1 MRHSNKLL
9 STTGSSRRRQSA
21 TARVAEDAQETLR
34 RWREERAGR
43 EFFGGQTLIQGA
55 FSNQGDALPAMLDA
69 LHDELRSGDE
79 DDAEDSSW
87 FPNQGGFPG
96 TLAGFFASSAEP
108 KYVKLE
114 SRRQSRR
121 RRRKLQQTS
130 PSPFETTLNATSGST
145 SPELIMATQTIETG
159 CDRKTHQQ
167 FSRKMACY
175 CGISLKVFNDFSFL
189 DPDSASFFMRNAR
202 AEQRNFYM
210 FAHPRHC
217 QLPLPASTDDPIPT
231 FTTAG
236 NVSDRE
242 NFYWARPVA
251 VDVLGEVLVNVV
263 HTHTRRWRRAV
274 LFGVL
279 PQTAMS

>member
-1 MRHSNKLL
+1 MRIDLIISQQKEMLQSDL
-9 STTGSSRRRQSA
+9 EPSS
-21 TARVAEDAQETLR
+21 E
-34 RWREERAGR
+34 
-43 EFFGGQTLIQGA
+43 
-55 FSNQGDALPAMLDA
+55 
-69 LHDELRSGDE
+69 
-79 DDAEDSSW
+79 
-87 FPNQGGFPG
+87 
-96 TLAGFFASSAEP
+96 
-108 KYVKLE
+108 
-114 SRRQSRR
+114 
-121 RRRKLQQTS
+121 
-130 PSPFETTLNATSGST
+130 
-145 SPELIMATQTIETG
+145 
-159 CDRKTHQQ
+159 
-167 FSRKMACY
+167 
-175 CGISLKVFNDFSFL
+175 SLKVFKDFSFL